1 MLLQDA
7 NLIYIDDNRF
17 NLALIKAF
25 AQELKLNLKIF
36 LDSKEALDYV
46 LNNDV
51 DLVLL
56 DYMMPE
62 LNGIEFAKILKK
74 QKPFISIIM
83 ISAFD
88 EYKLRA
94 QAREVGIDDFLPKPV
109 DLESF
114 QSRVVN
120 KIRQLDKTETSV
132 KIDETKQVIEKG
144 TKNIYGIFAR
154 LSVSKDKTY
163 QNLMNIA
170 NITKIIALEL
180 KDEEYAD
187 KIHQAALFYDIGK
200 NQIPADILLKP
211 STLSKVE
218 FELIKSHTTLGYEM
232 LNVEDEIMQ
241 MAAIMALNHHE
252 KFNGK
257 GYLRGLEGEDIPLCA
272 RIVSVADVFDAL
284 STRKTYREKLSLNDA
299 VDFILKEKNKS
310 FDPEIVDIFYNQIDK
325 IRLMYV

>member
-187 KIHQAALFYDIGK
+187 KIYQAALFYDIGK

>member
-163 QNLMNIA
+163 QNVMNIA

-180 KDEEYAD
+180 KDEEYAN